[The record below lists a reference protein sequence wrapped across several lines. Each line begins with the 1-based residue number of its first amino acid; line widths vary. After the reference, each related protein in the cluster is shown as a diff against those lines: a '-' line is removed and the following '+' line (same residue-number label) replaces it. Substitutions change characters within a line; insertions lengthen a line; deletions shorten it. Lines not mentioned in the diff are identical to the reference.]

1 MNRTVEKE
9 VLSAYINATQWIY
22 ATEINELGTPN
33 FTSRFA
39 DILNRMQSVRDAMNE
54 MVCT

>member
-33 FTSRFA
+33 FESRFA
-39 DILNRMQSVRDAMNE
+39 DILNGMQSVREAMNE
-54 MVCT
+54 MVRI